1 MATNDMGP
9 GPLKKARRLVKKI
22 TQKVT
27 KGTFL
32 EDSKKYPGEKNN
44 PFAQKGGTTKKYQ
57 KGGPMVAPTT
67 GSGSVANFI
76 KERSPLKPKPKK
88 IGLKDNRLKSGIKM
102 QKGGKTTSF
111 TDDIATGLD
120 NVFRKTYPFN
130 IPHTKVTKALKA
142 VDDRITKGHEGEQPD
157 WYNKFKDKVKK
168 TMHVPLKKNQKGGG
182 TGPINEQFSKATGI
196 PVPSKKATKKTLRH
210 VSKKG
215 SGLIAPTKGKAP
227 AGWSTPE
234 GSTPS
239 TRRYQNGGT
248 GMTQPMLPPKPKTYP
263 TGNKGIKG
271 IPRPQIGG
279 KGNEGYNS
287 YTNPPKPSMNAAEY
301 KAKVIERY
309 GSEENAR
316 NAKAIQKKGG
326 ATKKMK
332 IGGMVTKKK
341 KYGEGGRT
349 TTAQSTPMEQS
360 SQPNTPPVGT
370 NKLTGNPRFKTGGM
384 VNANSKITAS
394 KVAKGRPVKS
404 TAPKKALPKASYGM
418 SMSKMQMGGGTGD
431 GTRTFKEI
439 TITAPKPKGKP
450 KAKLGM
456 SITKM
461 RKK

>member
-9 GPLKKARRLVKKI
+9 GPLKKARRLIKKI
-22 TQKVT
+22 DKRNILTAPNRA
-27 KGTFL
+27 
-32 EDSKKYPGEKNN
+32 PGEKNN
-44 PFAQKGGTTKKYQ
+44 PFAQKGGTTKKY
-57 KGGPMVAPTT
+57 
-67 GSGSVANFI
+67 
-76 KERSPLKPKPKK
+76 
-88 IGLKDNRLKSGIKM
+88 

-182 TGPINEQFSKATGI
+182 TGPVNEQFSKATGI
-196 PVPSKKATKKTLRH
+196 PVPSKKSTKKTLRH

-234 GSTPS
+234 ESTPS

-287 YTNPPKPSMNAAEY
+287 YANPPKPSMNAAEY
-301 KAKVIERY
+301 RAKAIEKY
-309 GSEENAR
+309 GSEEAAR
-316 NAKAIQKKGG
+316 DAKAIQKKGG

-332 IGGMVTKKK
+332 
-341 KYGEGGRT
+341 
-349 TTAQSTPMEQS
+349 
-360 SQPNTPPVGT
+360 
-370 NKLTGNPRFKTGGM
+370 TGGM
-384 VNANSKITAS
+384 VNPNAKLQAAKAAGSRGVKSGINPKAAAS
-394 KVAKGRPVKS
+394 KVARGRVGGTS
-404 TAPKKALPKASYGM
+404 VAPKKALPKASYGM

-431 GTRTFKEI
+431 RTRTLEEI
-439 TITAPKPKGKP
+439 TITAPKSKRKP
-450 KAKLGM
+450 KAKNSM
-456 SITKM
+456 TM
-461 RKK
+461 KKSY